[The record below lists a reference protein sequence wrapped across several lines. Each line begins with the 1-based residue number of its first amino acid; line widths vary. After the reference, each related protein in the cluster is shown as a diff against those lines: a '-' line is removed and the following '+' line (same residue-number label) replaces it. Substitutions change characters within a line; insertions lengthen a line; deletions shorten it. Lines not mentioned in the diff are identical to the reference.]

1 MLHLESPACRNHS
14 QLVPE
19 ALGWANAAKK
29 STKGLS
35 QNGYGS
41 DEKKVRWEGVIT
53 AINLVLQTVLTI
65 HPTDPP
71 PNHPE
76 QIT

>member
-1 MLHLESPACRNHS
+1 MF
-14 QLVPE
+14 PE
-19 ALGWANAAKK
+19 ALGWANVAKGAQK
-29 STKGLS
+29 ATETNRC
-35 QNGYGS
+35 NGSG
-41 DEKKVRWEGVIT
+41 EKKVRWEGVII